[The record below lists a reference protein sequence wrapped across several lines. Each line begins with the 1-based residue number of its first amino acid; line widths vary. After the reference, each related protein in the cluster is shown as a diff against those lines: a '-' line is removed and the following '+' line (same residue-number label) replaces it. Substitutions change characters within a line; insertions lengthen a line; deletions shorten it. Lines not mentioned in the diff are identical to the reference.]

1 MVFSQREARALGSD
15 MVFTQHLLLGLVA
28 EEKSPVGF
36 LGSGITIEVARKAV
50 RAIWKESTKSPPK
63 ESGLRLASDV
73 PFSMSCKNVFEAAA
87 EASRNMGCNFIAPE
101 HIALGLFAADD
112 GSAIQVL
119 KRYHT
124 IMYFLSIFFKFI
136 DVFCLIDSGTL
147 AS

>member
-50 RAIWKESTKSPPK
+50 RAIWKESTQAPK
-63 ESGLRLASDV
+63 ESGSGLASDV
-73 PFSMSCKNVFEAAA
+73 PFSISCKNVFEAAA
-87 EASRNMGCNFIAPE
+87 EASRNLGCNFIAPE